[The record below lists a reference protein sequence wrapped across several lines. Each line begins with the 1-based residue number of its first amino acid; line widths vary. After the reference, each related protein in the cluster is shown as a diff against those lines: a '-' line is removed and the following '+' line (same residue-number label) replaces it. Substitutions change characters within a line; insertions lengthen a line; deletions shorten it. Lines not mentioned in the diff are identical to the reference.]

1 LRQQLAANPALAQQ
15 SLMTG
20 LDVPQVVA
28 AAINLYQQAAPE
40 ILRASPKKT
49 PQENATRNP

>member
-1 LRQQLAANPALAQQ
+1 LAQQ

-28 AAINLYQQAAPE
+28 AAIALYQQAAPE
-40 ILRASPKKT
+40 ILRASLRASPKKT